1 MKVGGAGRAQGPA
14 GSGRAGKARSSNGE
28 RFRLDGAGQSDAT
41 QASGPVAA
49 AAPVDALIALQEVDT
64 ATDGNRRAVVR
75 AEAMLDVLDD
85 IKLSLLAGGVSKEK
99 LSQLLK
105 LVEDRRDSATQF
117 QDPRLA
123 QVLDEIELRARVELA
138 KYERVFAQ

>member
-14 GSGRAGKARSSNGE
+14 GASRAGKPRGRGGE
-28 RFRLDGAGQSDAT
+28 RFRIDGAGPADAA
-41 QASGPVAA
+41 QATGPVAA
-49 AAPVDALIALQEVDT
+49 AAPVDALIALQEVDS
-64 ATDGNRRAVVR
+64 ATDGNRKAVVR

-85 IKLSLLAGGVSKEK
+85 IKLSLLVGGVPKQK
-99 LSQLLK
+99 LDQLLK
-105 LVEDRRDSATQF
+105 LVEQRRDSKTSF

-138 KYERVFAQ
+138 KYERLFAE